1 MKFCFQVSYPVKAQY
16 QIVLFFLVLFFFF
29 QIIVVYGP
37 RPTLSLSTKSLSKF
51 YPLRWFQSNFSKF
64 SSIFLYYSSIL
75 FSSILH
81 EIIPKSRIS
90 CSRLSAPWMA
100 RKHQPE
106 AAKKNHAH
114 NNKLS
119 GRTVRPEE
127 RIGVLDD
134 SRDARSL
141 VERRG

>member
-1 MKFCFQVSYPVKAQY
+1 MVP
-16 QIVLFFLVLFFFF
+16 
-29 QIIVVYGP
+29 
-37 RPTLSLSTKSLSKF
+37 
-51 YPLRWFQSNFSKF
+51 WF
-64 SSIFLYYSSIL
+64 
-75 FSSILH
+75 
-81 EIIPKSRIS
+81 
-90 CSRLSAPWMA
+90 RLSAPGTA
-100 RKHQPE
+100 RKHQQE

-119 GRTVRPEE
+119 GRTGRPEE